1 MKKFFLMG
9 TLLLVA
15 LMVKAQVKV
24 SPKLEKGMKKTY
36 VAEAI
41 TNIIANQKPI
51 TVTTETQ
58 FEVTDVTADGYILD
72 IMMTDLKTDADPN
85 DMMGRVFGLTTEM
98 MKDIHSVYAIDK
110 DGKVTKILNYEELK
124 VKIENGMDKF
134 IDGLSLPEEIMS
146 KDALKQ
152 QIMSNISEK
161 SMLQSL
167 QTNTSP
173 IVLNGKTIETGMQD
187 EYVNQGLKMKR
198 TYTVKDDGSI
208 GATSTMNL
216 SKEELKEF
224 VIAQVEKVMPN
235 QAETIRQNIDM
246 VLSSGMLKMEMTEN
260 STYTL
265 NPDGWV
271 KSIATELNSDTMG
284 AKSSAKT
291 TVRLKE

>member
-41 TNIIANQKPI
+41 TNIANQKPI